1 MISLIAISNAVEQL
15 HMTNNK
21 DEAQVRPT
29 GFKNF
34 YSTPTTDRL
43 FHFGNDEHNCY
54 LSLENAR
61 NSIKT
66 LQAVKKVQK
75 ITV

>member
-21 DEAQVRPT
+21 DKAQVRPT

-34 YSTPTTDRL
+34 YSTLTTDRL
-43 FHFGNDEHNCY
+43 ISFW
-54 LSLENAR
+54 
-61 NSIKT
+61 
-66 LQAVKKVQK
+66 QQ
-75 ITV
+75 